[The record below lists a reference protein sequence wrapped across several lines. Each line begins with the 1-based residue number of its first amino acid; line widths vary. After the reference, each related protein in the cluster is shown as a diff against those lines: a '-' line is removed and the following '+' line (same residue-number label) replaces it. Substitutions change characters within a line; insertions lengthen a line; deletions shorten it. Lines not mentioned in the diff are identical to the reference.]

1 MTAFLLNQELQVVL
15 KRSLIGQN
23 PSIKKTLMSLG
34 LKKVGQVKI
43 ISANACSIG
52 QMNKVLNCLEVTPLD
67 NNTKK

>member
-23 PSIKKTLMSLG
+23 PSIRKTLMSLG

-52 QMNKVLNCLEVTPLD
+52 QMNKVLNCLQVTPLD
-67 NNTKK
+67 NNPKK

>member
-23 PSIKKTLMSLG
+23 PCIKKTLMSLG
-34 LKKVGQVKI
+34 LKKVGQMKI

-67 NNTKK
+67 NNAKK